1 MVVPTDPTGKKGE
14 PTVLDQFRS
23 EIDKYRAFA
32 DDIRKSSGKRVR
44 AGVYVVDCSS
54 LKQRLSDIAD
64 ACADALLDHIRTTV
78 ANTAIEMNKTY
89 VEMNERVHVKPSNVN
104 EAVQLKKYVKETQP
118 QMTKDI
124 EAEIKAQKKRELF
137 LEEYFW
143 STTDEDFDEIC
154 VSYGWPARMYE
165 IMKLAGRACNSEHRL
180 WEEKLKA
187 RREVFQTKLEEYKV
201 TIESFERDG
210 DVDKREEVYA
220 GKVEVL
226 NKALEEAANEAE
238 AINDEEILF
247 GWGITRYTEVTKLNT
262 RFEPF
267 KKLWTMT
274 WETFKNHREWM
285 QGPFSKLNSEIIDEN
300 VSDSVRDMAKLVKRF
315 SGKGGGELMPKP
327 LAVAEAT
334 AEKLEKFKDM
344 LPMVHAVCNPGL
356 RTRHWE
362 KMTEIIAIPN
372 FELKKDEFTSLQ
384 RLIDKGVKEHTV
396 RLAEVSDV
404 ASREYTME
412 KALDKMVEDWEGLDL
427 RFKPWKE
434 TGTSILDGACVDE
447 VQAVLDDQI
456 VKVTAMGASPFAKP
470 FADRVGPWG
479 DRLDRLQQIVDQWL
493 KCQAKWL
500 YLEPI
505 FSSDEIG
512 KQIPTEAAAFD
523 TMDTTWRKIMDV
535 VQAAPKAVDAPNVE
549 NLLEDLDESNRQL
562 DIVEKGLN
570 DFLDTKKMAFPR
582 FFFLSN
588 DELLEILSEGK
599 DPLRVQPFMK
609 KCFEA
614 VQKVEFTERV
624 TMKTI
629 VSVEGESVPLCK
641 EIDPAETGAVEK
653 WMLEFED
660 VMKASL
666 LKVTRESV
674 VSYTTK
680 PREEW
685 ILDWPGQV
693 VIAGSQ
699 VHWTKEVTD
708 AIVAR
713 FFKGVRREVQRA
725 ADQHRQH
732 GAGRADQTGAGDD
745 VGAGHHRRARPRRRR
760 PDVSRRRARS
770 QGLQVAR
777 AAALLLGGRHP
788 QVPHDQRAGAVRL

>member
-1 MVVPTDPTGKKGE
+1 M
-14 PTVLDQFRS
+14 
-23 EIDKYRAFA
+23 
-32 DDIRKSSGKRVR
+32 
-44 AGVYVVDCSS
+44 DCSS
-54 LKQRLSDIAD
+54 LKKRLADVAD
-64 ACADALLDHIRTTV
+64 ACADALLDHIRLTV
-78 ANTAIEMNKTY
+78 ADTARDMNATY
-89 VEMNERVHVKPSNVN
+89 LEMNERVHVKPTNVN

-154 VSYGWPARMYE
+154 TSYGWPARMYE
-165 IMKLAGRACNSEHRL
+165 IMKLASRACNAEHRL
-180 WEEKLKA
+180 WEEKLKTQ
-187 RREVFQTKLEEYKV
+187 RVEFQEKLDGYKAQ
-201 TIESFERDG
+201 IESFERDG
-210 DVDKREEVYA
+210 DVDKREEVYT

-226 NKALEEAANEAE
+226 VKALEEAAAEAE
-238 AINDEEILF
+238 EINDQEILF
-247 GWGITRYTEVTKLNT
+247 GWGITRYTEVTKLNNK
-262 RFEPF
+262 FEPF
-267 KKLWTMT
+267 KRLWTMT

-285 QGPFSKLNSEIIDEN
+285 QGPFSKLNSEVIDEN
-300 VSDSVRDMAKLVKRF
+300 VSDAVRAMAKLVKSF

-384 RLIDKGVKEHTV
+384 RLIDKGVKEHTAK
-396 RLAEVSDV
+396 LAEVSDV

-412 KALDKMVEDWEGLDL
+412 KALDKMVADWEGLDL

-479 DRLDRLQQIVDQWL
+479 TRLDRLQSIVDQWL

-512 KQIPTEAAAFD
+512 KQIPTEAAAFN
-523 TMDTTWRKIMDV
+523 TMDSTWRRIMDV

-588 DELLEILSEGK
+588 DELLEILSEG
-599 DPLRVQPFMK
+599 RIRSG
-609 KCFEA
+609 C
-614 VQKVEFTERV
+614 
-624 TMKTI
+624 
-629 VSVEGESVPLCK
+629 
-641 EIDPAETGAVEK
+641 
-653 WMLEFED
+653 
-660 VMKASL
+660 
-666 LKVTRESV
+666 
-674 VSYTTK
+674 
-680 PREEW
+680 
-685 ILDWPGQV
+685 
-693 VIAGSQ
+693 
-699 VHWTKEVTD
+699 
-708 AIVAR
+708 
-713 FFKGVRREVQRA
+713 
-725 ADQHRQH
+725 
-732 GAGRADQTGAGDD
+732 
-745 VGAGHHRRARPRRRR
+745 
-760 PDVSRRRARS
+760 SR
-770 QGLQVAR
+770 L
-777 AAALLLGGRHP
+777 
-788 QVPHDQRAGAVRL
+788 